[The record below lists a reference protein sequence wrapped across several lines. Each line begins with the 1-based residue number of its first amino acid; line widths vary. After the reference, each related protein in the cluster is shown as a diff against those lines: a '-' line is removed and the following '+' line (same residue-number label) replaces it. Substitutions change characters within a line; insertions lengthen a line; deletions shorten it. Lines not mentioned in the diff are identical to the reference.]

1 MGTGILTNLTAE
13 GSPQDI
19 DHMLSFISNGKNV
32 LDQGKLESLTN
43 CKLTLKID
51 TSPGI
56 LFSPY
61 TLEDGEEKVKRQRAL
76 LICDNW
82 WYSNDIDT
90 KFLNLLSSFFPKLIW
105 KIYYDNYQWSATCCV
120 YKYGFETHV
129 ITLRDDDYLE
139 FSLVDPD
146 DEYETPLNSEMD
158 LVGLKNKLDQMY
170 LENIG
175 EVKNLK
181 TVVDLIRSII
191 LDDAIDQCSLTSNP
205 KTSNALIT
213 IVVKK
218 YKDQIADI
226 DEDEF
231 FSVNEAYKLIDI

>member
-1 MGTGILTNLTAE
+1 M
-13 GSPQDI
+13 
-19 DHMLSFISNGKNV
+19 
-32 LDQGKLESLTN
+32 
-43 CKLTLKID
+43 
-51 TSPGI
+51 
-56 LFSPY
+56 
-61 TLEDGEEKVKRQRAL
+61 
-76 LICDNW
+76 
-82 WYSNDIDT
+82 
-90 KFLNLLSSFFPKLIW
+90 
-105 KIYYDNYQWSATCCV
+105 
-120 YKYGFETHV
+120 
-129 ITLRDDDYLE
+129 
-139 FSLVDPD
+139 VDPD